1 MLRVSMG
8 ERGIALIRCAF
19 AAFLFLVIAGVAGAA
34 DVDIGLTLEARGTD
48 VRVTVRNA
56 ASAPLRLAEVSVE
69 LESRRYTAAEA
80 PTIEAGETH
89 TFAFTVAWPSSSGSY
104 SLIARVAYWNR
115 SERYSLVHVGEF
127 HAGAPRRV
135 QSRAELEAP
144 FLQKEGAIKLTAEQ
158 PERWILTLPEEVE
171 VRADNVADGVRTWR
185 VRGRN
190 SDFTNTYPIFAYRQE
205 DAAGGKVLQLV
216 QGTLRLDFRSADYP
230 RGALPNGLLLALLL
244 IFGSASFVVLC
255 VVHPKGAAGDW
266 VAKVFARFWL
276 LLLGYWV
283 LRELPVICGALQQLP
298 WLGRFFDLAKPF
310 TLGPEYRRFFTP
322 QGWLPWGMAD
332 LYGAAVVV
340 ISPVYSWF
348 CDRATPWREDKY
360 AAFVAY
366 VFSSPWRLVRKL
378 RLAAVRQWRGPAKL
392 GFLTCCVKVFFIP
405 LLCAWVIQ
413 NSQHMAN
420 LTRSLDWS
428 WPVINRYLR
437 EACIFVDTAVFC
449 VGYTVEAVFLRNRI
463 RSVEPTFLGW
473 IVCLWCYPPFNAVS
487 FQPFTA
493 NAWNVSLRV
502 GWLQHEIWAVVGQAL
517 ITLSWVIFAW
527 ASIALGFK
535 ASNLTNRGIVT
546 HGPYRF
552 CRHPAYTVKIFGWVV
567 GAVFFAE
574 HGALGMFGLALIYFL
589 RAWTEERHLGLDPEY
604 RKYCDKVRWRF
615 LPGVV

>member
-1 MLRVSMG
+1 MIRRAFV
-8 ERGIALIRCAF
+8 ALF
-19 AAFLFLVIAGVAGAA
+19 FLVIAGVANAA

-69 LESRRYTAAEA
+69 LESRSYTTAEA
-80 PTIEAGETH
+80 PTIEAGGAR
-89 TFAFTVAWPSSSGSY
+89 TFAFTVAWPPVSGSY
-104 SLIARVAYWNR
+104 PLIARVAYWNGG
-115 SERYSLVHVGEF
+115 ERYSLVHVGEF
-127 HAGAPRRV
+127 HVGAPRRA

-144 FLQKEGAIKLTAEQ
+144 LLQKEGTIKLTAEQ
-158 PERWILTLPEEVE
+158 PERWILTLPEEVA
-171 VRADNVADGVRTWR
+171 VLADNVADGVRTWR

-190 SDFTNTYPIFAYRQE
+190 SDFTNTYPIFVYRQ
-205 DAAGGKVLQLV
+205 DDVAGGKVLQLV
-216 QGTLRLDFRSADYP
+216 QGTLRVDFRSADYP
-230 RGALPNGLLLALLL
+230 RGALPHGLLLTLLL
-244 IFGSASFVVLC
+244 IFGGAAFVVLC
-255 VVHPKGAAGDW
+255 GVQPKGAAGDW
-266 VAKVFARFWL
+266 VAKVFARYWL

-283 LRELPVICGALQQLP
+283 LRELPVICGALQLLP
-298 WLGRFFDLAKPF
+298 WIGRFFDIAKPF

-322 QGWLPWGMAD
+322 QGWLPWGVAD

-348 CDRATPWREDKY
+348 CDRVTPWREDKY

-366 VFSSPWRLVRKL
+366 VFSLPWRVVRAL

-473 IVCLWCYPPFNAVS
+473 IVCLWCYPPLNAVS

-493 NAWNVSLRV
+493 NAWNVSLRA
-502 GWLQHEIWAVVGQAL
+502 GWLQGEIWTTIGQAL
-517 ITLSWVIFAW
+517 ITLSWVVFAW
-527 ASIALGFK
+527 ASVALGFK

-546 HGPYRF
+546 RGPYRF
-552 CRHPAYTVKIFGWVV
+552 CRHPAYTVKILGWLV

-604 RKYCDKVRWRF
+604 RAYCSKVRYRF
-615 LPGVV
+615 VPGVV

>member
-1 MLRVSMG
+1 MIRRAFV
-8 ERGIALIRCAF
+8 ALF
-19 AAFLFLVIAGVAGAA
+19 FLVIAGVANAA

-56 ASAPLRLAEVSVE
+56 ASAPLRLAGVSVE
-69 LESRRYTAAEA
+69 LESRPYTTADA
-80 PTIEAGETH
+80 PTIEVGGAR
-89 TFAFTVAWPSSSGSY
+89 TFAFTVAWPSVSGSY
-104 SLIARVAYWNR
+104 PLIARVAYLNR
-115 SERYSLVHVGEF
+115 GERYSLVHVGEF
-127 HAGAPRRV
+127 HVGAPRRA

-144 FLQKEGAIKLTAEQ
+144 FIQKEGTIKLTAEQ
-158 PERWILTLPEEVE
+158 PEQWILTLPEEV
-171 VRADNVADGVRTWR
+171 VVLADNVADGVRTWR

-190 SDFTNTYPIFAYRQE
+190 SDFTNTYPIFAYRQD

-216 QGTLRLDFRSADYP
+216 QGTLRFDFRSADYS
-230 RGALPNGLLLALLL
+230 RGALPNGVLLALLL
-244 IFGSASFVVLC
+244 IFGGASFVVLC
-255 VVHPKGAAGDW
+255 VVQPKGSAGDW
-266 VAKVFARFWL
+266 VAKVFARYWL

-283 LRELPVICGALQQLP
+283 LRELPVICGALQPLP
-298 WLGRFFDLAKPF
+298 WIGRFFDIAKPF
-310 TLGPEYRRFFTP
+310 TLGPEYRRFFTA
-322 QGWLPWGMAD
+322 QGWLPWGAAD
-332 LYGAAVVV
+332 LYVAAVVV

-348 CDRATPWREDKY
+348 CDRVTPWREDKY
-360 AAFVAY
+360 VAFVAY
-366 VFSSPWRLVRKL
+366 VFSLPWRMVRAL
-378 RLAAVRQWRGPAKL
+378 RLAAVRRWRGPAKL

-420 LTRSLDWS
+420 LTRSLDWI

-502 GWLQHEIWAVVGQAL
+502 GWLQGEIWTTIGQAL

-527 ASIALGFK
+527 ASVALGFK

-546 HGPYRF
+546 YGPYRF
-552 CRHPAYTVKIFGWVV
+552 CRHPAYTVKILGWLV

-574 HGALGMFGLALIYFL
+574 HGALAMFGLALIYFL

-604 RKYCDKVRWRF
+604 RAYCAKVRHRF
-615 LPGVV
+615 VPGVV